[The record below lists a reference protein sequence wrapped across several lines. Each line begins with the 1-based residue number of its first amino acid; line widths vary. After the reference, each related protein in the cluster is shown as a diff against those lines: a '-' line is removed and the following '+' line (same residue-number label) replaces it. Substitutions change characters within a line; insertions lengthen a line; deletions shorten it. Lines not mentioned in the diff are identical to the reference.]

1 LGIFYL
7 IEILCYYNE
16 KFKNLQISSNS
27 YIILQMSKS
36 LIPAQR
42 RERIQEYL
50 AIHQIARSV
59 DLCDLLET
67 SEATV
72 RRDLEWLEQKGILER
87 THGGAIFNQRM
98 IFEQEYQQRVQHHP
112 EEKNRIGELAASLIE
127 EGDIVFINSGTT
139 ATQVLQH
146 ISRDSSITVYT
157 NNVSA
162 VTDIGDPG
170 FHYYLTGGEFQSRS
184 KSLAGRFVLDNL
196 GLVYAN
202 KVILGVD
209 GISLKHGCT
218 VPTDPEAEVVRRMI
232 ERTKGQVIIV
242 ADHSKWGVVSNFQ
255 IASIEEIDKFISD
268 DGLPSSAVETL
279 AAHGVSSLLATTNP
293 IPA

>member
-1 LGIFYL
+1 
-7 IEILCYYNE
+7 
-16 KFKNLQISSNS
+16 
-27 YIILQMSKS
+27 MSKP

-50 AIHQIARSV
+50 AIHQIARSA

-87 THGGAIFNQRM
+87 THGGAILSQRM
-98 IFEQEYQQRVQHHP
+98 IFEQEYQQRAQHFP
-112 EEKNRIGELAASLIE
+112 EEKKRIGELAAYLIE

-146 ISRDSSITVYT
+146 IRRDSRITVFT

-162 VTDIGDPG
+162 LVDIGDPG

-184 KSLAGRFVLDNL
+184 NSLAGRFALDNL
-196 GLVYAN
+196 GMVYAN
-202 KVILGVD
+202 KTILGVD
-209 GISLKHGCT
+209 GVSLKHGCT
-218 VPTDPEAEVVRRMI
+218 VPTNAEAEVVRRMI

-255 IASIEEIDKFISD
+255 IANIDEIDKLVTDEGFD
-268 DGLPSSAVETL
+268 KSAVEDL
-279 AAHGVSSLLATTNP
+279 AGHSIEVLMAAESVSL
-293 IPA
+293 

>member
-1 LGIFYL
+1 MN
-7 IEILCYYNE
+7 CTNYNE
-16 KFKNLQISSNS
+16 KIKNLQIPSNS
-27 YIILQMSKS
+27 YIILQMSKP

-50 AIHQIARSV
+50 AIHQIARSI

-87 THGGAIFNQRM
+87 THGGAILSQRM
-98 IFEQEYQQRVQHHP
+98 VFEQEYQQRAQHHP
-112 EEKNRIGELAASLIE
+112 EEKRRVGELAASLIE
-127 EGDIVFINSGTT
+127 DGDIVFINSGTT

-146 ISRDSSITVYT
+146 VRRDASITVYT

-162 VTDIGDPG
+162 IADIGDPG

-184 KSLAGRFVLDNL
+184 KSLAGRFVLDTL

-232 ERTKGQVIIV
+232 ERTNGQVIIA

-255 IASIEEIDKFISD
+255 VAIINEINKLVTDEGFDKSAIDDLAIYSIEV
-268 DGLPSSAVETL
+268 LMTR
-279 AAHGVSSLLATTNP
+279 HNTGV
-293 IPA
+293 